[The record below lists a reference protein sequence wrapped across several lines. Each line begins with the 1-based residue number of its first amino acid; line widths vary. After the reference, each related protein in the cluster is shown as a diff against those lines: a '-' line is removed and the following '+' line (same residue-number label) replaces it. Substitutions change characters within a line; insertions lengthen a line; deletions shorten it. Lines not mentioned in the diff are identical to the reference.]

1 MVIIEATFHEQNKK
15 LHVLGK
21 TLTVESASSA
31 ATPAKCNLLFVG
43 GHLSLFFR
51 ILEPV
56 LRIAVIA
63 IRPDKFIFDTAR
75 DNSILHSI
83 RGTLFLMWNTK
94 NARPGSGNARRPAV
108 PAPAATACFPSGL
121 ESQEIKWS
129 SKRLQQQSSE

>member
-31 ATPAKCNLLFVG
+31 ATRVQCNFVFG
-43 GHLSLFFR
+43 GGYLSPFFW

-56 LRIAVIA
+56 LRITVIS
-63 IRPDKFIFDTAR
+63 IRPDKFIFDTAH
-75 DNSILHSI
+75 DTSILHSI
-83 RGTLFLMWNTK
+83 RGTLFLIWNTK
-94 NARPGSGNARRPAV
+94 ECPPGGRNARRPAV

-129 SKRLQQQSSE
+129 SKR

>member
-21 TLTVESASSA
+21 TLTVESTLSA
-31 ATPAKCNLLFVG
+31 ATLIKCNFVFAA
-43 GHLSLFFR
+43 GHLSPFFR
-51 ILEPV
+51 ILQPV
-56 LRIAVIA
+56 LRIILIP

-75 DNSILHSI
+75 DTSILHSI
-83 RGTLFLMWNTK
+83 RGTLFLIWNTK
-94 NARPGSGNARRPAV
+94 NARPSGRNARRPAV

-129 SKRLQQQSSE
+129 SKR

>member
-21 TLTVESASSA
+21 TLTVASAISA
-31 ATPAKCNLLFVG
+31 ATPVLCNFLFG
-43 GHLSLFFR
+43 DGDLSLFFW
-51 ILEPV
+51 ILDSV

-75 DNSILHSI
+75 DTSILHSI
-83 RGTLFLMWNTK
+83 RGTLFLIWNTK
-94 NARPGSGNARRPAV
+94 ECPPRWRNARRPAV

-129 SKRLQQQSSE
+129 SKR